1 MSKKL
6 LMNNAKNYN
15 IAYNLTNVTLSNSAT
30 TIKKDLEY
38 TTTIIPNENY
48 SITNVIVTMG
58 GEDITSTVYTDGVI
72 TIPSVIGDIE
82 IIVVAEEIVI
92 YNIAY
97 NLTNVTLDNT
107 QETVIENQSYTA
119 TVTPTEGYEITSISI
134 VMNGVDG
141 TEVLFDTA
149 TNTINIPS
157 VVGNVEITIV
167 AEEVKID
174 CPLCGEKECYCMTL
188 EEFKATELEVDFA
201 IAMKYQ
207 NRNFSTYTSAN
218 KTYNGYDWYCVCST
232 GQSQTSYWDKFKT
245 KMTELGRVN
254 EKDYII
260 LYHSSYYYLYWNKTL
275 YGEPNIARLEQ
286 LRLLTNEQLE
296 QLNTYERCIMP
307 YHNVTYNLTNVT
319 SSNTD
324 TIAYEYNY
332 YTYTTTITPTDGY
345 SITNITVTMN
355 GEDIT
360 STVISYDE
368 LNRII
373 TIPLVTGDIEITVIA
388 KEGMYC
394 PCCGNL
400 EEECICT
407 TLEELGATEL
417 EVCWALAGKYGGIT
431 TCSTSNSYRTVN
443 NKQYITTYEI
453 SSSNNYTLFR
463 EKMTELGCVNTDNG
477 GTDYMVYYVS
487 SIYYIYWNY
496 TDYGSPNKTRLNKLL
511 AFTDEQL
518 EHLNI
523 FGKYVPICSLCNNEG
538 HIEENCP
545 YCPLCGGTEENCHC
559 ATLEQLGVTALEVD
573 FVIAMKYAQIT
584 FSASTTTITSNG
596 YTWQR
601 ITGSVTSAKT
611 SSFNTKMIELGRV
624 SGTDY
629 YINSSYG
636 SYYVNWNKTLNGSLN
651 NAILSK
657 LTSLFTEEELNQL
670 NTYGKCIPVCECCGE
685 NHIEEDCPYLNTYV
699 FDIVSSS
706 TSSTARSI
714 TLQTDLNGDTST
726 YNYTDWGD
734 GAVNTSS
741 SHTYKSNGIYTV
753 RTKYTFTDS
762 SGLIASA
769 IQDWLTEVKSLNINM
784 TDLHRMFY
792 QCDNLVTFK
801 GKITNSVTNMND
813 MFYGCK
819 ALTEINSSD
828 WDTSNVTTMYGMFY
842 ECSNLTSLDLSNF
855 DTSNVTSIGSM
866 FNRCNNLTSLDVSNF
881 DTSNVT
887 DMYGMFYNCN
897 NLTSLDLSNWNTSNV
912 TNMSYMFYNCNNL
925 TSLDLSNFDT
935 SKVTNM
941 SYMFYNC
948 NNLTSLDMS
957 NCDVSKVTTLG
968 DYMFDNC
975 TALTDF
981 KAPQNISV
989 AVKFSECTNLTHD
1002 SLMSII
1008 NNLATV
1014 SSKKTLTLGST
1025 NKAKLTDDEIAIATA
1040 KNWTV
1045 S

>member
-72 TIPSVIGDIE
+72 TIPSVTGDIE

-119 TVTPTEGYEITSISI
+119 IVTPTEYYEITSISI

-141 TEVLFDTA
+141 TEALFDTT

-188 EEFKATELEVDFA
+188 KDFKATELEVDFA

-218 KTYNGYDWYCVCST
+218 KTYNGYDWHCVCST
-232 GQSQTSYWDKFKT
+232 GQSQISYWDKFKT

-260 LYHSSYYYLYWNKTL
+260 LYYSGYYYLYWNKTL

-417 EVCWALAGKYGGIT
+417 EVRWALTGKYGGVT
-431 TCSTSNSYRTVN
+431 TCSTSNAYRTAN
-443 NKQYITTYEI
+443 NNQYITTYEI

-463 EKMTELGCVNTDNG
+463 EKMTELGFVNTDNG

-487 SIYYIYWNY
+487 SIYYIYWNA
-496 TDYGSPNKTRLNKLL
+496 TLYGNPNKTRLNKLL
-511 AFTDEQL
+511 TYTDEQL
-518 EHLNI
+518 GYLNI
-523 FGKYVPICSLCNNEG
+523 FGKCVIPCDVCGETNCICS
-538 HIEENCP
+538 
-545 YCPLCGGTEENCHC
+545 PLDELSN
-559 ATLEQLGVTALEVD
+559 LEVD
-573 FVIAMKYAQIT
+573 WAIAMKSIST
-584 FSASTTTITSNG
+584 SFSSSSSTVTNEG

-601 ITGSVTSAKT
+601 VTSSIT
-611 SSFNTKMIELGRV
+611 SSKLTSFRNKMKELGRV
-624 SGTDY
+624 SSTNSTTNSEGGTDY
-629 YINSSYG
+629 YFPYSSPFYLYWNVTLYG
-636 SYYVNWNKTLNGSLN
+636 EPNITRLNELRKYSDE
-651 NAILSK
+651 K
-657 LTSLFTEEELNQL
+657 LNQL
-670 NTYGKCIPVCECCGE
+670 NTYEKEI
-685 NHIEEDCPYLNTYV
+685 NADKLYNLIINTANKYYEETGSSIFNMNGIYWKNGDWDTGTYEFV
-699 FDIVSSS
+699 YEVG
-706 TSSTARSI
+706 TSSTNFYSRKIGYTGGLFGSY
-714 TLQTDLNGDTST
+714 TNGTTECQYAMKLVDM
-726 YNYTDWGD
+726 
-734 GAVNTSS
+734 VNT
-741 SHTYKSNGIYTV
+741 Y
-753 RTKYTFTDS
+753 
-762 SGLIASA
+762 
-769 IQDWLTEVKSLNINM
+769 
-784 TDLHRMFY
+784 
-792 QCDNLVTFK
+792 
-801 GKITNSVTNMND
+801 
-813 MFYGCK
+813 
-819 ALTEINSSD
+819 
-828 WDTSNVTTMYGMFY
+828 
-842 ECSNLTSLDLSNF
+842 LD
-855 DTSNVTSIGSM
+855 
-866 FNRCNNLTSLDVSNF
+866 
-881 DTSNVT
+881 
-887 DMYGMFYNCN
+887 
-897 NLTSLDLSNWNTSNV
+897 
-912 TNMSYMFYNCNNL
+912 
-925 TSLDLSNFDT
+925 
-935 SKVTNM
+935 
-941 SYMFYNC
+941 
-948 NNLTSLDMS
+948 
-957 NCDVSKVTTLG
+957 
-968 DYMFDNC
+968 
-975 TALTDF
+975 
-981 KAPQNISV
+981 
-989 AVKFSECTNLTHD
+989 
-1002 SLMSII
+1002 II
-1008 NNLATV
+1008 
-1014 SSKKTLTLGST
+1014 
-1025 NKAKLTDDEIAIATA
+1025 
-1040 KNWTV
+1040 
-1045 S
+1045 